1 MEKYF
6 HNKLYLLNVILYNI
20 KLIEMEVNLVK
31 IWKKVSLSARK
42 DINLISNA
50 LTNYIYKEGPI
61 TDIYNKYNVDMKDR
75 ELLDLNTSRRIA
87 GLIVLYTIKDTK
99 RINDILN
106 KYNYLLNI
114 NTVDDIY
121 PEVEGYVEKK

>member
-1 MEKYF
+1 M
-6 HNKLYLLNVILYNI
+6 
-20 KLIEMEVNLVK
+20 K